1 MMTHIYLTCRSR
13 GLVDREDTLQRYKD
27 ALGPDRVVRVY
38 EGQTGKDITELFAA
52 RVQVD
57 SRKQSSRTEE
67 GDK

>member
-27 ALGPDRVVRVY
+27 ALGPDRVVLVY
-38 EGQTGKDITELFAA
+38 EGQTGKDITELFVA

>member
-38 EGQTGKDITELFAA
+38 EGQAGKDITELFVA